1 MKKIGIGKSGS
12 ARQKQR
18 KTVVML
24 IYVTIILIV
33 LALSALLI
41 AQVVKPKAPDTTPQ
55 DGEGTNTNAG
65 YVPETVTKADI
76 NSGSLILVN
85 RDHQYVFEGKSVVA
99 FPSTGRVYGLRDG
112 SLRADSQALTAFDTM
127 MNDLYKN
134 VSSANV
140 VVITAYRSFE
150 AQEALANGTP
160 GGFSDFHTGMSFEM
174 RDATDGNYVDINDAS
189 LNGKYDWLYENAH
202 KYGFIVR
209 YPDNVPADSTAKNAG
224 KNYSNITGVEDFANV
239 FRYVGPAH
247 ATYMY
252 NNYLCL
258 EEYIELLRTT
268 YKYGVDTLTV
278 KAADGKTYEV
288 YYFDSTGDT
297 TEIQVPVKYSYE
309 VSGNNVNGYIVTVCK
324 STKK

>member
-1 MKKIGIGKSGS
+1 MKNFGAGKKGI

-18 KTVVML
+18 KTVVMA

-41 AQVVKPKAPDTTPQ
+41 AQVVKPKAPEPTPSEG
-55 DGEGTNTNAG
+55 DGTNTNSG
-65 YVPETVTKADI
+65 YVSETVDKSAV

-85 RDHQYVFEGKSVVA
+85 RDHQYIFEGNSVVP

-112 SLRADSQALTAFDTM
+112 SLKADSQSLTAFDTM

-134 VSSANV
+134 VSNANV
-140 VVITAYRSFE
+140 VVLTAYRTFE

-160 GGFSDFHTGMSFEM
+160 GGYSDFHTGMSFELK
-174 RDATDGNYVDINDAS
+174 DSTDGNYVDINDSS

-258 EEYIELLRTT
+258 EEYIDLLKNN
-268 YKYGVDTLTV
+268 YKYGVGTLTV
-278 KAADGKTYEV
+278 KAADGRTYEV

-309 VSGNNVNGYIVTVCK
+309 ISGNNVNGYIVTVCK